1 MNNELII
8 SSSPHIHT
16 SKTVERTMLDVII
29 ALLPAIA
36 CSLFFFGVGALVVL
50 ATAVAGCVATEFLI
64 QKFLIK
70 GNSTIGNYSAIVT
83 GVLLALNLP
92 SNLPVYIVLLGS
104 VFAIGI
110 AKMAFGGLGNNIFN
124 PAIAGRVFL
133 LLSFPAQMTTWPL
146 PIVNRWQYFDMET
159 GATILS
165 TMKEGAGDV
174 STGASIASSMKDI
187 VEVSPVEALLGNM
200 GGSMGEALSNTN
212 GTWDLGC
219 FQINTVHVNEL
230 AAMGIAPETLLR
242 DGCVNAYAA
251 AWLLRKEYERTGDL
265 WLAIGAYH
273 SRTPH
278 RRDAYIRKVR
288 TNLEEL
294 RRRGISSLSSLQ
306 EAQP

>member
-1 MNNELII
+1 MRALCLFLSILCL
-8 SSSPHIHT
+8 SPGMAF
-16 SKTVERTMLDVII
+16 SAER
-29 ALLPAIA
+29 AK
-36 CSLFFFGVGALVVL
+36 VVVSMTRPL
-50 ATAVAGCVATEFLI
+50 TTGCV
-64 QKFLIK
+64 
-70 GNSTIGNYSAIVT
+70 
-83 GVLLALNLP
+83 LN
-92 SNLPVYIVLLGS
+92 
-104 VFAIGI
+104 A
-110 AKMAFGGLGNNIFN
+110 ARA
-124 PAIAGRVFL
+124 R
-133 LLSFPAQMTTWPL
+133 
-146 PIVNRWQYFDMET
+146 
-159 GATILS
+159 
-165 TMKEGAGDV
+165 
-174 STGASIASSMKDI
+174 
-187 VEVSPVEALLGNM
+187 
-200 GGSMGEALSNTN
+200 GSMGEALSNTN

>member
-1 MNNELII
+1 
-8 SSSPHIHT
+8 
-16 SKTVERTMLDVII
+16 
-29 ALLPAIA
+29 
-36 CSLFFFGVGALVVL
+36 
-50 ATAVAGCVATEFLI
+50 
-64 QKFLIK
+64 
-70 GNSTIGNYSAIVT
+70 
-83 GVLLALNLP
+83 
-92 SNLPVYIVLLGS
+92 
-104 VFAIGI
+104 
-110 AKMAFGGLGNNIFN
+110 
-124 PAIAGRVFL
+124 
-133 LLSFPAQMTTWPL
+133 
-146 PIVNRWQYFDMET
+146 
-159 GATILS
+159 
-165 TMKEGAGDV
+165 
-174 STGASIASSMKDI
+174 
-187 VEVSPVEALLGNM
+187 
-200 GGSMGEALSNTN
+200 MGEALSNTN

-230 AAMGIAPETLLR
+230 AAMGITPETLLR